1 MRESLSARFKL
12 THYLLICSFEVS
24 AMVMGRASIILVGDR
39 KSDPTSSSSADLQL
53 DFGKWGVV
61 RNYPSRSELFQQGT
75 PADDVYLIHEGMVKL
90 VWGESTGKQTILSLR
105 ASGSFIG
112 VPAVVTGEP
121 YLTSAVTL
129 VPSILERIPAEK
141 FLLRLQTDPDFAW
154 KVHQIQSREV
164 HEQLNWLG
172 EMACCSARSRLQ
184 NFLGRL
190 TEVQKD
196 GKRSRVR
203 LPLKQKEVA
212 ELIAVTPEHLSR
224 LLHELS
230 RDGLLQLRRGWIVIP
245 DPQAFAAS

>member
-1 MRESLSARFKL
+1 MI
-12 THYLLICSFEVS
+12 T
-24 AMVMGRASIILVGDR
+24 GRASIILANDR
-39 KSDPTSSSSADLQL
+39 SDLISTNSMDLLL
-53 DFGKWGVV
+53 DFGKWGAM
-61 RNYPSRSELFQQGT
+61 RNYGSRLELFQQGT

-90 VWGESTGKQTILSLR
+90 VWGESMGKQTILCLR
-105 ASGSFIG
+105 WSGSFIG
-112 VPAVVTGEP
+112 VPAVVTGQP

-129 VPSILERIPAEK
+129 VPSVLERIPAEK
-141 FLLRLQTDPDFAW
+141 FLQRLQTDPDFAW

-172 EMACCSARSRLQ
+172 EMACCSARSRLR
-184 NFLGRL
+184 NFFSRL
-190 TEVQKD
+190 SDVCKVQKD

-230 RDGLLQLRRGWIVIP
+230 RDGLLQLRRGSIIIP
-245 DPQAFAAS
+245 DPQALAAV

>member
-1 MRESLSARFKL
+1 MDL
-12 THYLLICSFEVS
+12 
-24 AMVMGRASIILVGDR
+24 GRASVILANDG
-39 KSDPTSSSSADLQL
+39 KSDPMSANLVDLQL

-61 RNYPSRSELFQQGT
+61 RNYAPRSELFQQGT

-90 VWGESTGKQTILSLR
+90 VWGEATGKQTILRLR
-105 ASGSFIG
+105 WAGSFIG

-121 YLTSAVTL
+121 YLTSAITL
-129 VPSILERIPAEK
+129 VPSALERIPAEK
-141 FLLRLQTDPDFAW
+141 FLQRLQTDPEFAW
-154 KVHQIQSREV
+154 KIHQIQCREV

-172 EMACCSARSRLQ
+172 EMACCSARSRLR
-184 NFLGRL
+184 NFFWRL
-190 TEVQKD
+190 TEACKVQNN

-230 RDGLLQLRRGWIVIP
+230 RDGLLQLQRGWIVIP
-245 DPQAFAAS
+245 NPQALAAS